1 VAVPPVTV
9 LNKVV
14 VAENSG
20 LETSYLHVL
29 ARTDDEQIA
38 TTDTSRR
45 LEGLVSTPLL
55 VARRRL
61 VALTTMGQVTVYE
74 VDSSRGEQSLTQIAT
89 RDAESGPPIAR
100 FGLHYQGHVWSA
112 GTQLNKLAILP
123 TSNRLSVRDID
134 DDYGGDTF
142 DYPLQ
147 MVGDVVV
154 HVRRPRG
161 QAGAIVAAMNTSS
174 GKAYWE
180 TELAVPLAGAPA
192 VDAIGT
198 RITAVTASGAAYVFD
213 RQAMGKRVQD
223 EAQQLRAGPTLSPLV
238 ESADLRRGRLAVSSA
253 GAKFILH
260 FRPDAPRG
268 PLTVVR
274 LAGPLSCPPV
284 AWGEAFVAPTRIGQV
299 YLYDAETAEQIGSP
313 FQPALAADGKYNWL
327 TPAVY
332 GSGED
337 SRLVLCDGLDKIYL
351 LRRANEPQPNLQ
363 VEAEAMLGSSPLCTR
378 LTIVGDTVFAGAKNG
393 QLIRYALPSLEKL
406 SAVELDAPVV
416 WGPFRVGQQ
425 LLLTTAADEL
435 VCVDGQGQIAWR
447 GPLAHGQP
455 NGKPLADG
463 DAALILWQRGGL
475 SRIRLQDGS
484 ESAHLELEQPTVAG
498 PIPFG
503 GRLILASS
511 DGTLLVVDRP

>member
-1 VAVPPVTV
+1 M
-9 LNKVV
+9 
-14 VAENSG
+14 
-20 LETSYLHVL
+20 
-29 ARTDDEQIA
+29 
-38 TTDTSRR
+38 TT
-45 LEGLVSTPLL
+45 
-55 VARRRL
+55 
-61 VALTTMGQVTVYE
+61 
-74 VDSSRGEQSLTQIAT
+74 
-89 RDAESGPPIAR
+89 
-100 FGLHYQGHVWSA
+100 
-112 GTQLNKLAILP
+112 
-123 TSNRLSVRDID
+123 
-134 DDYGGDTF
+134 
-142 DYPLQ
+142 
-147 MVGDVVV
+147 
-154 HVRRPRG
+154 
-161 QAGAIVAAMNTSS
+161 
-174 GKAYWE
+174 
-180 TELAVPLAGAPA
+180 
-192 VDAIGT
+192 DAIGT

-213 RQAMGKRVQD
+213 RQALGERVQD
-223 EAQQLRAGPTLSPLV
+223 EAQRLRAGPTLPPLV
-238 ESADLRRGRLAVSSA
+238 ESADLRRGRLAVSST

-268 PLTVVR
+268 PLTAVR

-284 AWGEAFVAPTRIGQV
+284 AWGEAFVAATRIGQV

-313 FQPALAADGKYNWL
+313 FQPALAANGQYNWL

-337 SRLVLCDGLDKIYL
+337 SRLVLCDGLAKIYL
-351 LRRANEPQPNLQ
+351 LRRAHKPQPNLQ
-363 VEAEAMLGSSPLCTR
+363 AEAEAKLGSSPLCTR

-416 WGPFRVGQQ
+416 WGPFSVGEQ
-425 LLLTTAADEL
+425 LLLTTAADER

-447 GPLAHGQP
+447 GLLAHGQP

-484 ESAHLELEQPTVAG
+484 ESAHLELKQPTVAG
-498 PIPFG
+498 PIAFG